1 MKKIITILLS
11 ILLMLQCNIIAF
23 ASDNVTVLADS
34 VSLSQTEPILIPIKI
49 ENNSGIMG
57 FKMTVE
63 YPVDKLD
70 VKSVSRGEI
79 TAKGNFN
86 SNLGIND
93 GRFDVLWNNVDE
105 IKNDGTLFVISV
117 QAKTEIK
124 KDTEIKLSF
133 SQPDTFNEKYEDVV
147 FDCKNI
153 IISADYIKL
162 TMQETTT
169 QNGETTTQ
177 NGETTTKV
185 PAPIDNSQIIDAV
198 NTTLEQNGYEN
209 LKDVE
214 DADDFIKDFNK
225 NLETI
230 TGSDEHNVTDFDTIK
245 SMYNSAYE
253 GEFITETTNN
263 IDSDTINS
271 AVKETLDEFKVKSI
285 DALDDKDK
293 VKFVQKV
300 EEKLKE
306 QNPDTPNISKDL
318 ETDAALD
325 IIEKLYDSTN
335 AEQDEQQKNESNN
348 SSKTIIIVV
357 TAVVLVVLIAIV
369 IIILNKKKLSNK
381 DSQ

>member
-1 MKKIITILLS
+1 MKKFITIILSLLL
-11 ILLMLQCNIIAF
+11 IFQCNIIAF
-23 ASDNVTVLADS
+23 AEDSVTVSADKI
-34 VSLSQTEPILIPIKI
+34 SLSQEEPALIPIKI
-49 ENNSGIMG
+49 QNNSGVMG

-70 VKSVSRGEI
+70 IKSVSRGEI

-86 SNLGIND
+86 TNFGIND

-105 IKNDGTLFVISV
+105 IKTDGTLFLISA

-147 FDCKNI
+147 FDCENI
-153 IISADYIKL
+153 VISAKHI
-162 TMQETTT
+162 ETTT
-169 QNGETTTQ
+169 QESTIQ
-177 NGETTTKV
+177 KGETTTK
-185 PAPIDNSQIIDAV
+185 APTPLDNSQILDAV
-198 NTTLEQNGYEN
+198 RITLEQNGYEN
-209 LKDVE
+209 LKDVK
-214 DADDFIKDFNK
+214 DKDKFIKDFNK

-263 IDSDTINS
+263 IDPDIIQS
-271 AVKETLDEFKVKSI
+271 AVKETLNEFKAKSI
-285 DALDDKDK
+285 DELDEKDK
-293 VKFVQKV
+293 AAFVQKV

-306 QNPDTPNISKDL
+306 QNPDTPNISEDL
-318 ETDAALD
+318 ETDNALD
-325 IIEKLYDSTN
+325 ILEKLYESTDTQEN
-335 AEQDEQQKNESNN
+335 EQQDSENNQSNQ
-348 SSKTIIIVV
+348 IIIVV
-357 TAVVLVVLIAIV
+357 VISVALVALIVGISV
-369 IIILNKKKLSNK
+369 IMKKKKLLNK

>member
-1 MKKIITILLS
+1 MF
-11 ILLMLQCNIIAF
+11 QCNIVAF
-23 ASDNVTVLADS
+23 AADS
-34 VSLSQTEPILIPIKI
+34 VTVSADKISLSQEEPVLIPIKI

-70 VKSVSRGEI
+70 IKSVSRGEI

-86 SNLGIND
+86 TNLGIND

-105 IKNDGTLFVISV
+105 IKTDGTLFLISA

-133 SQPDTFNEKYEDVV
+133 SQPDTFNEKYEDVA

-153 IISADYIKL
+153 VISAKYI
-162 TMQETTT
+162 ETTT
-169 QNGETTTQ
+169 QEKTTK
-177 NGETTTKV
+177 NGETTTKT
-185 PAPIDNSQIIDAV
+185 PTPLDNSQILDAV
-198 NTTLEQNGYEN
+198 KITLEQNGYEN
-209 LKDVE
+209 LKDVK
-214 DADDFIKDFNK
+214 DKDKFIKDFNK

-263 IDSDTINS
+263 IDTDKIQS
-271 AVKETLDEFKVKSI
+271 AVKEALDEFKVKSI
-285 DALDDKDK
+285 DELDEKDK
-293 VKFVQKV
+293 AMFVQRV

-306 QNPDTPNISKDL
+306 QNPDTPNISEDL
-318 ETDAALD
+318 ETVAALD
-325 IIEKLYDSTN
+325 IIEKLHESTDTEDN
-335 AEQDEQQKNESNN
+335 QQDNENNHSN
-348 SSKTIIIVV
+348 KTIIIVV
-357 TAVVLVVLIAIV
+357 ISVVLVVLIVSA
-369 IIILNKKKLSNK
+369 IIILKKKKISNK

>member
-1 MKKIITILLS
+1 MKKLITIIISLLL
-11 ILLMLQCNIIAF
+11 IFQCNIIAF
-23 ASDNVTVLADS
+23 AADSVTVSADK
-34 VSLSQTEPILIPIKI
+34 VSLSQEELTLIPIKI

-63 YPVDKLD
+63 YPVDKID
-70 VKSVSRGEI
+70 IKSVSRGEI

-86 SNLGIND
+86 TNFGIND

-105 IKNDGTLFVISV
+105 IKIDGILFLISA

-133 SQPDTFNEKYEDVV
+133 SQPDTFNEKYEDVA

-153 IISADYIKL
+153 VISADYIEP
-162 TMQETTT
+162 TTEERTSDNNETA
-169 QNGETTTQ
+169 
-177 NGETTTKV
+177 TK
-185 PAPIDNSQIIDAV
+185 APTPLNNSQILDAV
-198 NTTLEQNGYEN
+198 KITLEQNEYEN
-209 LKDVE
+209 LKDVK
-214 DADDFIKDFNK
+214 DKDKFIKDFNK

-263 IDSDTINS
+263 IDTDKIQS
-271 AVKETLDEFKVKSI
+271 AVKEALDEFKIKSI
-285 DALDDKDK
+285 DELDEKEK
-293 VKFVQKV
+293 AEFVQKV

-306 QNPDTPNISKDL
+306 QNPETPNISEDL

-325 IIEKLYDSTN
+325 IIEKLYESTDTEEN
-335 AEQDEQQKNESNN
+335 EQQNSENN
-348 SSKTIIIVV
+348 HLNKVIIIVV
-357 TAVVLVVLIAIV
+357 ISVVLVFLIAIV
-369 IIILNKKKLSNK
+369 IIILKKKKLSNK

>member
-1 MKKIITILLS
+1 MKKIITI
-11 ILLMLQCNIIAF
+11 ILAVFLILQCNIIAF
-23 ASDNVTVLADS
+23 ATDAVTVSADKI
-34 VSLSQTEPILIPIKI
+34 SLSQEEPTLIPIKI

-63 YPVDKLD
+63 YPADKLD
-70 VKSVSRGEI
+70 IKSVSRGEV

-93 GRFDVLWNNVDE
+93 GRFDVLWNNTEE
-105 IKNDGTLFVISV
+105 IKTDGTLFLISA
-117 QAKTEIK
+117 QAKTDIK

-133 SQPDTFNEKYEDVV
+133 SQPDTFNEKYEDVA

-153 IISADYIKL
+153 VISAKYIE
-162 TMQETTT
+162 TTTEETTT
-169 QNGETTTQ
+169 QNGETA
-177 NGETTTKV
+177 TKA
-185 PAPIDNSQIIDAV
+185 PTPIDNSQIIDAV
-198 NTTLEQNGYEN
+198 DTTLEQNGYEN

-214 DADDFIKDFNK
+214 DTDKFIKDFNN

-230 TGSDEHNVTDFDTIK
+230 TGSNEHNVDDFDTIK

-263 IDSDTINS
+263 IDTDKINS

-285 DALDDKDK
+285 DELDDKDK

-306 QNPDTPNISKDL
+306 QNPDTPNISEDL
-318 ETDAALD
+318 ETDSALD
-325 IIEKLYDSTN
+325 IIKKLYDATN
-335 AEQDEQQKNESNN
+335 TETNEEQNQDNN
-348 SSKTIIIVV
+348 HSDKIIIIIISI
-357 TAVVLVVLIAIV
+357 VVLI
-369 IIILNKKKLSNK
+369 IILVIAVAILKKKKLSNK

>member
-1 MKKIITILLS
+1 MKKFITIILS
-11 ILLMLQCNIIAF
+11 LMLILQCNIVAF
-23 ASDNVTVLADS
+23 GDDLVTVFADKI
-34 VSLSQTEPILIPIKI
+34 SLSQEEPTLIPIKI
-49 ENNSGIMG
+49 KNNSGIMG

-70 VKSVSRGEI
+70 IKSVSRGEI

-86 SNLGIND
+86 TNFGIND

-105 IKNDGTLFVISV
+105 IKTDGTLFLISA

-133 SQPDTFNEKYEDVV
+133 SQPDTFNEKYEDVA

-153 IISADYIKL
+153 VISTNYVEP
-162 TMQETTT
+162 TMEETTKG
-169 QNGETTTQ
+169 NNETA
-177 NGETTTKV
+177 TK
-185 PAPIDNSQIIDAV
+185 APTALDNSQILDAV
-198 NTTLEQNGYEN
+198 KITLEQNGYEN
-209 LKDVE
+209 LKDVK
-214 DADDFIKDFNK
+214 DKDKFIKAFNK

-263 IDSDTINS
+263 IDTDKIQS
-271 AVKETLDEFKVKSI
+271 AVKSTLDEFKVKSI
-285 DALDDKDK
+285 DELDEKDK
-293 VKFVQKV
+293 AMFVQKV

-306 QNPDTPNISKDL
+306 QNPDTPNISENL
-318 ETDAALD
+318 ETVAALD
-325 IIEKLYDSTN
+325 IIEKLHESTDTEDN
-335 AEQDEQQKNESNN
+335 QQDNENNHSN
-348 SSKTIIIVV
+348 KTIIIVV
-357 TAVVLVVLIAIV
+357 ISVVLVVLIVSA
-369 IIILNKKKLSNK
+369 IIILKKKKISNK

>member
-1 MKKIITILLS
+1 MKKFITIILSLLL
-11 ILLMLQCNIIAF
+11 IFQCNIVAF
-23 ASDNVTVLADS
+23 ADDSVTVSADKI
-34 VSLSQTEPILIPIKI
+34 SLSQEESILIPIKI
-49 ENNSGIMG
+49 KNNSGIMG

-70 VKSVSRGEI
+70 IKSVSRGEI

-86 SNLGIND
+86 TNLGIND
-93 GRFDVLWNNVDE
+93 GRFDVLWNNVEE
-105 IKNDGTLFVISV
+105 IKTDGTLFLVSV

-133 SQPDTFNEKYEDVV
+133 SQPDTFNEKYEDVA

-153 IISADYIKL
+153 VISADYVEP
-162 TMQETTT
+162 TTEETTKT
-169 QNGETTTQ
+169 NNENTMKT
-177 NGETTTKV
+177 
-185 PAPIDNSQIIDAV
+185 PIPLDNSQILDAV
-198 NTTLEQNGYEN
+198 KITLEQNGHEN
-209 LKDVE
+209 LKVVKDK
-214 DADDFIKDFNK
+214 DKFIKDFNK

-263 IDSDTINS
+263 VDTDKIQS
-271 AVKETLDEFKVKSI
+271 VVKATLNEFKVKSI
-285 DALDDKDK
+285 DELDEKDK
-293 VKFVQKV
+293 AAFVQKV
-300 EEKLKE
+300 EEKLKK

-325 IIEKLYDSTN
+325 IIEKLYESTDTEEN
-335 AEQDEQQKNESNN
+335 EQQNNENNHSNR
-348 SSKTIIIVV
+348 TIIIVIV
-357 TAVVLVVLIAIV
+357 TVIFVALLVSLFIVLR
-369 IIILNKKKLSNK
+369 KKKSTNK

>member
-11 ILLMLQCNIIAF
+11 ILLVLQCNIIAF
-23 ASDNVTVLADS
+23 AADTVTVSADK
-34 VSLSQTEPILIPIKI
+34 VSLTQDEPTLIPIKI
-49 ENNSGIMG
+49 ENNNGIMG

-63 YPVDKLD
+63 YPADKLD
-70 VKSVSRGEI
+70 VKSVSKGEI

-105 IKNDGTLFVISV
+105 IKNDGILFVISA

-133 SQPDTFNEKYEDVV
+133 SQPDTFNEKYEDVT

-153 IISADYIKL
+153 VISADYIES
-162 TMQETTT
+162 TTPETTT
-169 QNGETTTQ
+169 SNGETTI
-177 NGETTTKV
+177 KA

-198 NTTLEQNGYEN
+198 DITLEQNGYEN

-214 DADDFIKDFNK
+214 DTDKFIKDFNK

-230 TGSDEHNVTDFDTIK
+230 TGSDEHNVDDFDTIK

-263 IDSDTINS
+263 IDADKINS
-271 AVKETLDEFKVKSI
+271 AIKETLDEFKVKSI
-285 DALDDKDK
+285 DELDDKDK
-293 VKFVQKV
+293 SKFVQKV

-306 QNPDTPNISKDL
+306 QNPDTPNISADL
-318 ETDAALD
+318 ETDSALD
-325 IIEKLYDSTN
+325 IIKKLYDATN
-335 AEQDEQQKNESNN
+335 AETTEEQNQDNN
-348 SSKTIIIVV
+348 HSDKIIIIIISIVV
-357 TAVVLVVLIAIV
+357 FV
-369 IIILNKKKLSNK
+369 IILVIAVAILKKKKLSNK